1 MPELL
6 FELGCEEIPAEDLQN
21 LVPQL
26 KQVGTESFA
35 SKRIPCSKVETYGS
49 PRRLVMVA
57 ELSPQQQELREQ
69 KLGPPKKIAIDV
81 AGKPT
86 PAGEGFAKN
95 AGVPFRDLKVVET
108 PKGEYL
114 SAEVVVEG
122 KPTPEILREIFPEI
136 IPRLS
141 FKKYMKWGSENFL
154 FGRPI
159 RNLVLLFDGEVV
171 PLTIAGVSSGRT
183 TFGHRFMGKKRL
195 EVDSFNDYRQKLQ
208 ANGIILSFDDRAAK
222 ITTELVEQSKR
233 VNGSLRQDPE
243 LLTIMANEVEFPEV
257 LTGSFPAEFLS
268 LPSEVLINAM
278 RKHQKY
284 FCALDQNGQLLP
296 YFFTVLN
303 THAVK
308 ADRIRQG
315 HERVL
320 LARLRD
326 AEFFWREDLKLRLSA
341 RREQLAR
348 LTYHEKLGAYSL
360 KIERMLSIAKEM
372 LIQLKMTELQSTL
385 EKLIQ
390 DSKTDLFTHMVGEF
404 PELQGIMAG
413 LYAREDG
420 YPEEEWKALY
430 DQYLPISAEDPVPRN
445 LPGAFLSLADRFEV
459 LSSGYVLNMI
469 PTGSRDPYGLRRI
482 ATGAVKI
489 MLEYQLDLDLL
500 PILDKMIALYSI
512 KKKTGRPELIH
523 AILQLLEARFR
534 FLMEQKGISYD
545 YLNAVLAVERSSFV
559 TAYEKL
565 NSLWS
570 KKDSNDL
577 KTLARCFKRIQN
589 IITGHQDY
597 EFDPEQLQEDG
608 EKRLHQVFTDIE
620 FRVQQLIHE
629 RQYLD
634 ALDIMVT
641 LGPEIDN
648 FFDEVLVMSE
658 NVRLKEN
665 RISLLQRISILYRR
679 IADFS
684 ALQIE
689 GS

>member
-1 MPELL
+1 MAELL
-6 FELGCEEIPAEDLQN
+6 FELGCEEIPAEDLEN

-26 KQVGTESFA
+26 KQLGTESFE
-35 SKRIPCSKVETYGS
+35 SKRIPCSRVETYAT

-57 ELSPQQQELREQ
+57 ELSPQQQELREK
-69 KLGPPKKIAIDV
+69 KLGPPKKIAID
-81 AGKPT
+81 ATGKPT

-95 AGVPFRDLKVVET
+95 AGVSFRDLKMIET

-114 SAEVVVEG
+114 TAEIIVPG
-122 KPTPEILREIFPEI
+122 RPTPEILREIFPEM

-159 RNLVLLFDGEVV
+159 RSLVLLFDGEVV
-171 PLTIAGVSSGRT
+171 PLTVAGVSSGRA

-195 EVDSFNDYRQKLQ
+195 EVDSVRDYRQKLQ
-208 ANGIILSFDDRAAK
+208 ENGVILSFNDRSSK
-222 ITTELVEQSKR
+222 ITTELQEQSKK
-233 VNGSLRQDPE
+233 VHGNLRQDAE
-243 LLTIMANEVEFPEV
+243 LLRIMANEVEFPEV

-284 FCALDQNGQLLP
+284 FCSLDQYSGLLP

-303 THAVK
+303 TQAVK
-308 ADRIRQG
+308 PDLIRQG

-326 AEFFWREDLKLRLSA
+326 AEFFWREDRKLPISA
-341 RREQLAR
+341 RRDALAR
-348 LTYHEKLGAYSL
+348 LTYHEKLGAYSSKVERMISIAQEMLSQL
-360 KIERMLSIAKEM
+360 KIM
-372 LIQLKMTELQSTL
+372 ELQPTL
-385 EKLIQ
+385 QKLIQ
-390 DSKTDLFTHMVGEF
+390 DSKTDLVTHMVGEF
-404 PELQGIMAG
+404 PELQGIIAG

-420 YPEEEWKALY
+420 YPEDQWKALY
-430 DQYLPISAEDPVPRN
+430 DQYLPISAEDTVPRN
-445 LPGAFLSLADRFEV
+445 LLGALLSLVDRFEV

-489 MLEYQLDLDLL
+489 MLEYQLNLDLL
-500 PILDKMIALYSI
+500 PILDKSIALYSI
-512 KKKTGRPELIH
+512 KKKKGRPELIH
-523 AILQLLEARFR
+523 AILQLLETRFR

-545 YLNAVLAVERSSFV
+545 YLNAVLAVEKSSFV

-570 KKDSNDL
+570 KKDSPDL
-577 KTLARCFKRIQN
+577 KTLARCFKRIHN
-589 IITGHQDY
+589 IIAGHQDY

-620 FRVQQLIHE
+620 FRVEQLINE

-658 NVRLKEN
+658 NERLKEN
-665 RISLLQRISILYRR
+665 RISLLQRISTLYRR

-684 ALQIE
+684 AVQIE
-689 GS
+689 G